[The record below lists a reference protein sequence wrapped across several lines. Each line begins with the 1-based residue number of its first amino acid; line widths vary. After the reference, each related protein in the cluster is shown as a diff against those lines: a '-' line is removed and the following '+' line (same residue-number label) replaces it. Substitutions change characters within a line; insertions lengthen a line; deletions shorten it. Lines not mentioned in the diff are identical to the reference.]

1 MTCNDNT
8 FNADACYDQDGYR
21 PDGSKVIYDYK
32 QVHILF
38 FAAFSL
44 HIADRNQSSIEICN
58 SISMYTTLA
67 SSWTK

>member
-1 MTCNDNT
+1 MTCNDDT

-32 QVHILF
+32 QVHILS

-44 HIADRNQSSIEICN
+44 HTGWHKVREPGNQVPR
-58 SISMYTTLA
+58 
-67 SSWTK
+67 